1 MLLRLDRKYYNIR
14 GSLEEKIEKTVIV
27 DLATD
32 FRFECVKVAP
42 EFGHCEDK
50 DASIKRNG

>member
-1 MLLRLDRKYYNIR
+1 MLLRLDGKYYNIR
-14 GSLEEKIEKTVIV
+14 GSLEGKIEKTIIV

-32 FRFECVKVAP
+32 FRLECIKVAP

>member
-1 MLLRLDRKYYNIR
+1 VLLRLDGKYYNIR
-14 GSLEEKIEKTVIV
+14 GSLEGKIEKTIIV

-32 FRFECVKVAP
+32 FRLECIKVAP

>member
-1 MLLRLDRKYYNIR
+1 VLLRLDRKYYNIR